1 MSDMLEQ
8 AIIDAEA
15 LKEAAVKNAETL
27 VLEKFSGEIKKAV
40 ETLLEQEEDPMA
52 AGAPPEGA
60 GPDAAPAAE
69 ESSIMEHIPLAV
81 TEMDDDKEIEIPLDG
96 LLSEIASLSE
106 SLGYVG
112 NVVIEDMDLQE
123 EEIFEYGGM
132 EEDYF
137 EEGLDEYELEEGFF
151 DDDETEHGQFRSAD
165 GTPLPMSGHY
175 VETDPENP
183 IRANLEMHAEPDYY
197 GRDELEEGY
206 MEEDYFEEDLDEGD
220 FGFAGDVAGKKHSD
234 AAKRFANSK
243 GRKLPAE
250 FDEGLEEYELEEMMN
265 NMGMPYPHGRGD
277 IEAAGGVGMEEAI
290 YERLKVDLGPVP
302 GNLAMSEGEFSLAEE
317 ELLAL
322 EQDSEVREEN
332 AALRKAVK
340 ELNVVNETI
349 ATQNKKLTN
358 TLNKSSVFM
367 TKLKNAVQTLDEKLD
382 KVNLDN
388 AKLLYQNKA
397 LTSDSLNE
405 RQKQKLAEAV
415 TNAETIEEAKVI
427 FETLQSTVG
436 STSRNARPNS
446 LSEAVSKSSSII
458 LSSRNESSKGQKQDP
473 TLHRWKFLAGIDK

>member
-1 MSDMLEQ
+1 MSDMLER

-27 VLEKFSGEIKKAV
+27 VLEKYSGEIKKAV

-52 AGAPPEGA
+52 ALIPPESPEGA
-60 GPDAAPAAE
+60 DPAAAPAAE
-69 ESSIMEHIPLAV
+69 ESSIMKHIPLAV
-81 TEMDDDKEIEIPLDG
+81 TEMDESKEIEISLDG

-112 NVVIEDMDLQE
+112 NVVIEDTDLQE
-123 EEIFEYGGM
+123 EELFEYGGM
-132 EEDYF
+132 EEDYV
-137 EEGLDEYELEEGFF
+137 EEDLLDEY
-151 DDDETEHGQFRSAD
+151 
-165 GTPLPMSGHY
+165 
-175 VETDPENP
+175 
-183 IRANLEMHAEPDYY
+183 
-197 GRDELEEGY
+197 ELEEGY

-220 FGFAGDVAGKKHSD
+220 FDFAKNVGGKRHSD
-234 AAKRFANSK
+234 AAKEFAK
-243 GRKLPAE
+243 RRGRELGPELP
-250 FDEGLEEYELEEMMN
+250 EGLDEYDLDEYDLEEN
-265 NMGMPYPHGRGD
+265 TTGHKFWPHGRGD
-277 IEAAGGVGMEEAI
+277 IEAAGGVGEGMEEAI

-332 AALRKAVK
+332 ATLRKAVK
-340 ELNVVNETI
+340 ELNVVKETI
-349 ATQNKKLTN
+349 KRQNKKLTN

-367 TKLKNAVQTLDEKLD
+367 TKLKNAVQTLDERLD
-382 KVNLDN
+382 KANLDN

-405 RQKQKLAEAV
+405 RQKHKLAEAV
-415 TNAETIEEAKVI
+415 TNAETIEEARVI

-436 STSRNARPNS
+436 STSRKPQPKS
-446 LSEAVSKSSSII
+446 LSEAIQKSSSII
-458 LSSRNESSKGQKQDP
+458 LSSRNESSKGQRREDP
-473 TLHRWKFLAGIDK
+473 MLNRWKFLAGIDK

>member
-137 EEGLDEYELEEGFF
+137 EEGLDEYELEEGFSM
-151 DDDETEHGQFRSAD
+151 TMKQN
-165 GTPLPMSGHY
+165 
-175 VETDPENP
+175 TDSSDL
-183 IRANLEMHAEPDYY
+183 R
-197 GRDELEEGY
+197 
-206 MEEDYFEEDLDEGD
+206 MER
-220 FGFAGDVAGKKHSD
+220 
-234 AAKRFANSK
+234 RF
-243 GRKLPAE
+243 L
-250 FDEGLEEYELEEMMN
+250 
-265 NMGMPYPHGRGD
+265 
-277 IEAAGGVGMEEAI
+277 
-290 YERLKVDLGPVP
+290 
-302 GNLAMSEGEFSLAEE
+302 
-317 ELLAL
+317 
-322 EQDSEVREEN
+322 
-332 AALRKAVK
+332 
-340 ELNVVNETI
+340 
-349 ATQNKKLTN
+349 
-358 TLNKSSVFM
+358 
-367 TKLKNAVQTLDEKLD
+367 
-382 KVNLDN
+382 
-388 AKLLYQNKA
+388 
-397 LTSDSLNE
+397 
-405 RQKQKLAEAV
+405 
-415 TNAETIEEAKVI
+415 
-427 FETLQSTVG
+427 
-436 STSRNARPNS
+436 
-446 LSEAVSKSSSII
+446 
-458 LSSRNESSKGQKQDP
+458 
-473 TLHRWKFLAGIDK
+473 